1 MINSKTLFQQ
11 LLNNITLAETADEIK
26 SILHSVFE
34 MEFGFNSTDII
45 AEKQLPVGSDERLN
59 EIIKRINTNEP
70 VQYILE
76 EAHFF
81 GRTFL
86 VNRNVLIPRPET
98 ELIISIAKEFQFI
111 TPQILDIGTGS
122 GCLAVS
128 LALEIPSAQVYAIDI
143 SEKALAVANENA
155 IRLLV
160 RVTFFQLDILNE
172 FPEQQDFDLIVSNPP
187 YVMENEKMTMNSNVL
202 DFEPAQA
209 LFVPDHDPLIFYREI
224 AKKGRRLLKTGGKV
238 VVEIN
243 EKFGKE
249 VKELF
254 EHTGYSA
261 TVVTDLNGKD
271 RIVSAQLI

>member
-1 MINSKTLFQQ
+1 MINSKTLFHQ
-11 LLNNITLAETADEIK
+11 LLNNITLSETADEIK

-34 MEFGFNSTDII
+34 KEFGFNSTDII
-45 AEKQLPVGSDERLN
+45 AEKQLLAGSDERLN
-59 EIIKRINTNEP
+59 EIIKRINANEP

-76 EAHFF
+76 EAYFF

-155 IRLLV
+155 IRLLA

-172 FPEQQDFDLIVSNPP
+172 SPAQQDFDLIVSNPP

-224 AKKGRRLLKTGGKV
+224 ANKGRQLLKIGGRV

-254 EHTGYSA
+254 EHTGYST

>member
-1 MINSKTLFQQ
+1 MPNSKTLFQQ
-11 LLNNITLAETADEIK
+11 LQSKITLPESEDEIK
-26 SILHSVFE
+26 SILHLVFE
-34 MEFGFNSTDII
+34 KEFGFNSTDIL
-45 AEKQLPVGSDERLN
+45 AEKQLPIGSDGRLN
-59 EIIKRINTNEP
+59 EIIRRINTNEP

-86 VNRNVLIPRPET
+86 VNKNVLIPRPET
-98 ELIISIAKEFQFI
+98 ELIILIAKEFQFS

-143 SEKALAVANENA
+143 NEKALAVANENA
-155 IRLLV
+155 IRLLA
-160 RVTFFQLDILNE
+160 RITFFQLDILNE
-172 FPEQQDFDLIVSNPP
+172 FPAQRDFNLIVSNPP
-187 YVMENEKMTMNSNVL
+187 YVMQSEKQTMNSNVL

-209 LFVPDHDPLIFYREI
+209 LFVPNHDPLIFYREI
-224 AKKGRRLLKTGGKV
+224 AKKGTQLLKTGGKV

-254 EHTGYSA
+254 ENTGYSA

>member
-1 MINSKTLFQQ
+1 MINSKTLFHQ
-11 LLNNITLAETADEIK
+11 LLNNITLSETADEIK

-34 MEFGFNSTDII
+34 KEFGFNSTDII
-45 AEKQLPVGSDERLN
+45 AEKQLLAGSDERLN
-59 EIIKRINTNEP
+59 EIIKRINANEP

-76 EAHFF
+76 EAYFF

-128 LALEIPSAQVYAIDI
+128 LALEFPSAQVYAIDI

-155 IRLLV
+155 IRLLA

-172 FPEQQDFDLIVSNPP
+172 SPAQQDFDLIVSNPP

-224 AKKGRRLLKTGGKV
+224 ANKGRQLLKIGGRV

-254 EHTGYSA
+254 EHTGYST

>member
-1 MINSKTLFQQ
+1 MINSKTLFHQ
-11 LLNNITLAETADEIK
+11 LLNNITLSETADEIK

-34 MEFGFNSTDII
+34 KEFGFNSTDII
-45 AEKQLPVGSDERLN
+45 AEKQLLAKSDERLN
-59 EIIKRINTNEP
+59 EIIKRINANEP

-76 EAHFF
+76 EAYFF

-128 LALEIPSAQVYAIDI
+128 LALEFPSAQVYAIDI

-155 IRLLV
+155 IRLLA

-172 FPEQQDFDLIVSNPP
+172 SPAQQDFDLIVSNPP

-224 AKKGRRLLKTGGKV
+224 AKKGRQLLKIGGRV

-249 VKELF
+249 VKKLF
-254 EHTGYSA
+254 EHTGYST

>member
-1 MINSKTLFQQ
+1 MINSKTLFHQ
-11 LLNNITLAETADEIK
+11 LLNNITLSETADEIK

-34 MEFGFNSTDII
+34 KEFGFNSTDII
-45 AEKQLPVGSDERLN
+45 AEKQLLAGSDERLN
-59 EIIKRINTNEP
+59 EIIKRINANEP

-76 EAHFF
+76 EAYFF

-155 IRLLV
+155 IRLLA

-172 FPEQQDFDLIVSNPP
+172 SPAQQDFDLIVSNPP

-224 AKKGRRLLKTGGKV
+224 AKKGRQLLKTGGRV

-249 VKELF
+249 VKKLF
-254 EHTGYSA
+254 EQTGYST

>member
-11 LLNNITLAETADEIK
+11 LLNNITLTETADEIK

>member
-11 LLNNITLAETADEIK
+11 LLNNITLTESADEIK

-34 MEFGFNSTDII
+34 KEFGFNSTDII
-45 AEKQLPVGSDERLN
+45 AEKQLPVGSHERLN

-81 GRTFL
+81 GRMFL

-111 TPQILDIGTGS
+111 APQILDIGTGS

-143 SEKALAVANENA
+143 SEKALAVAHENS
-155 IRLLV
+155 IQLLA
-160 RVTFFQLDILNE
+160 RVAFFQVDILNE
-172 FPEQQDFDLIVSNPP
+172 FPVQQDFDLIVSNPP
-187 YVMENEKMTMNSNVL
+187 YVMENEKKIMNSNVL

-224 AKKGRRLLKTGGKV
+224 AKKGRQLLKTGGKV

>member
-1 MINSKTLFQQ
+1 MINSKTLFHQ
-11 LLNNITLAETADEIK
+11 LLNNITLSETADEIK

-34 MEFGFNSTDII
+34 KEFGFNSTDII
-45 AEKQLPVGSDERLN
+45 AEKQLLAGSDERLN
-59 EIIKRINTNEP
+59 EIIKRINANEP

-76 EAHFF
+76 EAYFF

-155 IRLLV
+155 IRLLA

-172 FPEQQDFDLIVSNPP
+172 SPAQQDFDLIVSNPP

-224 AKKGRRLLKTGGKV
+224 ANKGRQLLKIGGRV

-249 VKELF
+249 VKKLF
-254 EHTGYSA
+254 EQTGYST